1 MQIEERETEE
11 TLFIRLK
18 DEYEKEIKAS
28 EIREK
33 FLTLTGDEYKREV
46 EEERREAEERRK
58 GIIGQIIH
66 EAAFKETSD
75 LFLHPIPDFRDY
87 LSPTSSIIRAIEIID
102 KARTFLN
109 LSENETKLKSAI
121 AIIGRGYDFFSWVR
135 RRAINYS
142 SINYSYF
149 LNIKTMTYENPINIY
164 DVNERFIVSEVN
176 LTASHG
182 HDLRNYE
189 IYAVLAISLAWM
201 VLQFSTDN
209 KFNDPD
215 MPVWNMTHLQ
225 DATHLLFEAQKLY
238 DKFLLE
244 EKELSKQIATNR
256 AYTTNSKKLNENRK
270 RNEALEREAEDIV
283 KTNPKLKSRCYSI
296 AEKIQ
301 ERIKENRLKNIE
313 LEDLNLSKD
322 QIARL
327 LKEMSD

>member
-33 FLTLTGDEYKREV
+33 FLSLTGDEYKREV
-46 EEERREAEERRK
+46 EEERKEAEERRK
-58 GIIGQIIH
+58 EVVRQIIH
-66 EAAFKETSD
+66 DAVFKETSG
-75 LFLHPIPDFRDY
+75 LFLHPIPDFKDY
-87 LSPTSSIIRAIEIID
+87 LPPTSSIIRALEVID
-102 KARTFLN
+102 RARTFLN

-121 AIIGRGYDFFSWVR
+121 AIIGRGYEFFMWAK
-135 RRAINYS
+135 RRACWDHA
-142 SINYSYF
+142 YF
-149 LNIKTMTYENPINIY
+149 LNIERMTYENSINIY
-164 DVNERFIVSEVN
+164 DVSERAIVSEANISAFYKDDV
-176 LTASHG
+176 LK
-182 HDLRNYE
+182 NYE
-189 IYAVLAISLAWM
+189 LYAVLAISLAWM
-201 VLQFSTDN
+201 VLQFSTDKKN
-209 KFNDPD
+209 ND
-215 MPVWNMTHLQ
+215 PVWNMTHLQ

-244 EKELSKQIATNR
+244 KKELSKQIAMNR
-256 AYTTNSKKLNENRK
+256 AYITNSKKFNENRK
-270 RNEALEREAEDIV
+270 RNEALKKEAEDIV

-313 LEDLNLSKD
+313 LENLNLSKD

-327 LKEMSD
+327 LKEML